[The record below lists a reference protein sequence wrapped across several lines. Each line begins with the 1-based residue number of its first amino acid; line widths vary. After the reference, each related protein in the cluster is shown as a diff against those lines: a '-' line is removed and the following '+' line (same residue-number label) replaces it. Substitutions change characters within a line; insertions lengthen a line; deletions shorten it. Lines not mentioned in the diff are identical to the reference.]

1 MRAYVVP
8 ASSLKTRDDKTDF
21 AHNITTTHQHDP
33 DVIVVGTNTIKVRGP
48 DAKDLISTI
57 LAHLNGA
64 THADPR

>member
-8 ASSLKTRDDKTDF
+8 ASSLKTRDDKTDL
-21 AHNITTTHQHDP
+21 AHNILTIKPHDP
-33 DVIVVGTNTIKVRGP
+33 DAIVFGDNIIKVSGP